1 MENILEDVILGG
13 GADEDIEFV
22 IMNNILIN
30 RDEEGQGPP
39 FELENL
45 SDEEVVKNFRFQRG
59 HLQRIK
65 NVFLIPDEV
74 VTEAGD
80 RVNGLKALCIVL
92 KRLAYPSRL
101 IDLKTFFNMS
111 AQSLSQVIRTTVDI
125 MIAQKGDLL
134 LDLNLLQWLDRQKL
148 ESYAQAILAKGTA
161 INNCWGFID
170 GTARAMC
177 RPSINQE
184 EYYSGHK
191 FHCLKYQSVFC
202 PDGIITILMGA
213 FPGRRHD
220 AGIFRES
227 NLYQQLEEK
236 VVFGENDKFVLF
248 GDQGYGLMELLIT
261 PFPG

>member
-13 GADEDIEFV
+13 GADEDIEFA

-134 LDLNLLQWLDRQKL
+134 LDLNLLQQFLQR
-148 ESYAQAILAKGTA
+148 G
-161 INNCWGFID
+161 
-170 GTARAMC
+170 
-177 RPSINQE
+177 
-184 EYYSGHK
+184 
-191 FHCLKYQSVFC
+191 
-202 PDGIITILMGA
+202 
-213 FPGRRHD
+213 
-220 AGIFRES
+220 
-227 NLYQQLEEK
+227 QL
-236 VVFGENDKFVLF
+236 
-248 GDQGYGLMELLIT
+248 
-261 PFPG
+261 